1 MPRCAG
7 RKEDGSPCE
16 RIVGASQSYC
26 YSHDPKRAAE
36 RRRNASRGGRSKA
49 NAEIAGLKAQ
59 LKKLAADVLS
69 GEVERGA
76 ATAVNQIINSQAR
89 LLELER
95 KIKETEELEARLNQA
110 GQGTELMAL
119 TDASG
124 LPLAVRAASAFPHEV
139 TLVEAALAASFL
151 RKRPERLIADR
162 AYDSDPL
169 DAEKGIELIVPHRRN
184 RKKAKTQDGCKLRRY
199 KRRWKIE
206 RLFAW
211 LGNFRA
217 L

>member
-26 YSHDPKRAAE
+26 YSHDPMRAAE

-49 NAEIAGLKAQ
+49 NAEIAGLKTQ
-59 LKKLAADVLS
+59 LRKLATGVLS

-95 KIKETEELEARLNQA
+95 KIKETEELEARLEALEHVMNSIGNA
-110 GQGTELMAL
+110 LGMRETEIARG
-119 TDASG
+119 SRR
-124 LPLAVRAASAFPHEV
+124 PWNPHFYAVFARVHN
-139 TLVEAALAASFL
+139 TL
-151 RKRPERLIADR
+151 
-162 AYDSDPL
+162 
-169 DAEKGIELIVPHRRN
+169 
-184 RKKAKTQDGCKLRRY
+184 
-199 KRRWKIE
+199 
-206 RLFAW
+206 
-211 LGNFRA
+211 
-217 L
+217 

>member
-7 RKEDGSPCE
+7 KKEDGSPCE
-16 RIVGASQSYC
+16 RIVGASHSYC

-49 NAEIAGLKAQ
+49 NVEIAGLKAQ

-95 KIKETEELEARLNQA
+95 KIKETEELEARL
-110 GQGTELMAL
+110 EAL
-119 TDASG
+119 E
-124 LPLAVRAASAFPHEV
+124 AVP
-139 TLVEAALAASFL
+139 
-151 RKRPERLIADR
+151 
-162 AYDSDPL
+162 
-169 DAEKGIELIVPHRRN
+169 
-184 RKKAKTQDGCKLRRY
+184 KARSSR
-199 KRRWKIE
+199 
-206 RLFAW
+206 
-211 LGNFRA
+211 
-217 L
+217 

>member
-7 RKEDGSPCE
+7 RKENGSPCE
-16 RIVGASQSYC
+16 RIVGASQTHC

-59 LKKLAADVLS
+59 LRKLAADVLS

-95 KIKETEELEARLNQA
+95 ELERKIKETEELEARL
-110 GQGTELMAL
+110 EAL
-119 TDASG
+119 EVVLKARRSG
-124 LPLAVRAASAFPHEV
+124 
-139 TLVEAALAASFL
+139 
-151 RKRPERLIADR
+151 
-162 AYDSDPL
+162 
-169 DAEKGIELIVPHRRN
+169 
-184 RKKAKTQDGCKLRRY
+184 
-199 KRRWKIE
+199 
-206 RLFAW
+206 
-211 LGNFRA
+211 
-217 L
+217 

>member
-16 RIVGASQSYC
+16 RIVGASQPYC
-26 YSHDPKRAAE
+26 YSHDPE

-69 GEVERGA
+69 GKVERGA

-95 KIKETEELEARLNQA
+95 KIKETEELEARL
-110 GQGTELMAL
+110 EAL
-119 TDASG
+119 EVVLKTRRSG
-124 LPLAVRAASAFPHEV
+124 
-139 TLVEAALAASFL
+139 
-151 RKRPERLIADR
+151 
-162 AYDSDPL
+162 
-169 DAEKGIELIVPHRRN
+169 
-184 RKKAKTQDGCKLRRY
+184 
-199 KRRWKIE
+199 
-206 RLFAW
+206 
-211 LGNFRA
+211 
-217 L
+217 

>member
-16 RIVGASQSYC
+16 RIVGASQTYC

-69 GEVERGA
+69 GEVDRGA

-95 KIKETEELEARLNQA
+95 KIKETEELEARL
-110 GQGTELMAL
+110 EAL
-119 TDASG
+119 EVVLKARGSG
-124 LPLAVRAASAFPHEV
+124 
-139 TLVEAALAASFL
+139 
-151 RKRPERLIADR
+151 
-162 AYDSDPL
+162 
-169 DAEKGIELIVPHRRN
+169 
-184 RKKAKTQDGCKLRRY
+184 
-199 KRRWKIE
+199 
-206 RLFAW
+206 
-211 LGNFRA
+211 
-217 L
+217 

>member
-16 RIVGASQSYC
+16 RIVGASQTHC

-36 RRRNASRGGRSKA
+36 RRRNASRGGRSEA

-69 GEVERGA
+69 GEVDRA

-95 KIKETEELEARLNQA
+95 RLKETEELEARL
-110 GQGTELMAL
+110 EAL
-119 TDASG
+119 EVVLKARSSG
-124 LPLAVRAASAFPHEV
+124 
-139 TLVEAALAASFL
+139 
-151 RKRPERLIADR
+151 
-162 AYDSDPL
+162 
-169 DAEKGIELIVPHRRN
+169 
-184 RKKAKTQDGCKLRRY
+184 
-199 KRRWKIE
+199 
-206 RLFAW
+206 
-211 LGNFRA
+211 
-217 L
+217 

>member
-16 RIVGASQSYC
+16 RIVGASQTHC
-26 YSHDPKRAAE
+26 YSHDPERAAE

-95 KIKETEELEARLNQA
+95 KIKETEELEARL
-110 GQGTELMAL
+110 EAL
-119 TDASG
+119 EAVLKARRSG
-124 LPLAVRAASAFPHEV
+124 
-139 TLVEAALAASFL
+139 
-151 RKRPERLIADR
+151 
-162 AYDSDPL
+162 
-169 DAEKGIELIVPHRRN
+169 
-184 RKKAKTQDGCKLRRY
+184 
-199 KRRWKIE
+199 
-206 RLFAW
+206 
-211 LGNFRA
+211 
-217 L
+217 